1 MNSSVLAPCDRTHY
15 GFKNIAQ
22 WVRAGFPIYAGVG
35 GANLHC
41 LNWTSGESL
50 QDFEPMN
57 IRRDHVELLT
67 VDYTGPEPEVL
78 YVVATPSGYFILGQY
93 LSFPGTRRGKRSSLF
108 ARQVLNH
115 GHTSIRDYL
124 GYGSI
129 DHLFS
134 MTLYG
139 QIEKGNFRSHRAHAF
154 EFIPEFI
161 PTQLVVLGFILE
173 HRGPEHLEPEHDKVN
188 FFCEQPGVSKEFLPG
203 QVSEGGLGSRPTIRY
218 FVCTSPLFLALRLPG
233 SAPVVTLSYLDAGLE
248 PIAGFLIHLGAYQ
261 LRSRQ
266 LSSFRFF
273 CISPKHA
280 QFARAKGPLR
290 SVVKKP
296 LDSDGSAA
304 PPIFRVAREVRKLP
318 VRTAGIEAF
327 EFINEAERRFR
338 GERFVGLH
346 RAWNSGEPNELD
358 FRREFCL
365 IKADRAERRIWG
377 KSLASRGKKS

>member
-1 MNSSVLAPCDRTHY
+1 MSIGTAENHS
-15 GFKNIAQ
+15 K
-22 WVRAGFPIYAGVG
+22 
-35 GANLHC
+35 
-41 LNWTSGESL
+41 
-50 QDFEPMN
+50 DFEPMN
-57 IRRDHVELLT
+57 IRHDHVERLT
-67 VDYTGPEPEVL
+67 IDYTEPEPEVL

-93 LSFPGTRRGKRSSLF
+93 LIFPRARRGQRSSLF
-108 ARQVLNH
+108 DRQVLNH

-129 DHLFS
+129 DHRFS
-134 MTLYG
+134 ITSYG
-139 QIEKGNFRSHRAHAF
+139 RIEEGNLRNHRTHSS
-154 EFIPEFI
+154 ELIPEFI

-188 FFCEQPGVSKEFLPG
+188 FCEQLGVSKEFLPG
-203 QVSEGGLGSRPTIRY
+203 QVSEGGMRSRPTVRY
-218 FVCTSPLFLALRLPG
+218 FAYTSPLFLALRLPG
-233 SAPVVTLSYLDAGLE
+233 SAPVVTLSYLNAGLE
-248 PIAGFLIHLGAYQ
+248 TIAGFLTHLGAYQ
-261 LRSRQ
+261 PLFRQ

-304 PPIFRVAREVRKLP
+304 PPISRVAREVRKLP

-346 RAWNSGEPNELD
+346 RAWNSGEPNEQDL
-358 FRREFCL
+358 RREFCL